1 MNQITIAEVYIIGV
15 PIILAMIF
23 TESVISSIQNK
34 SLYSKQ
40 DTLCTIGLLSGNI
53 GMSFAIKSA
62 TLSLIHI

>member
-40 DTLCTIGLLSGNI
+40 DTLCTICLLYTSD
-53 GMSFAIKSA
+53 AA
-62 TLSLIHI
+62 DE